1 MSDLEHAFSMHTKSL
16 AVWDDPAAEPHVRA
30 RQTVMQ
36 LAPPPDCRDGL
47 RTVLPRRRPADEVP
61 PSLRGYDFG
70 LTIMTHYGASN
81 GRLSTL
87 LSTIPENYPVTVAS
101 DGIGAEADADRAV
114 ADAHGARFS
123 HLGTWG
129 GRAANAIHAMDAQRH
144 DVVLFL
150 NDDVWLFPEAC
161 LTALRWFHTLSALMP
176 LASLA
181 CPGWE
186 TVHEHSNPNWL
197 KWGYRSWQQCLDEPE
212 HFHMI
217 PPNPAFA
224 LGPRLWKNPFG
235 ACFVINRAAYVALGG
250 FTPLYWAED
259 DVWNHQVWCSDAW
272 VSASYPGRG
281 YMHLGAQSWHHGE
294 SAASVGDF
302 RAATGMTPEESG
314 ARQVRA
320 MERWQHLLGPVFAR
334 LGGC

>member
-1 MSDLEHAFSMHTKSL
+1 MNL
-16 AVWDDPAAEPHVRA
+16 AVWDDPNAPEHIRT
-30 RQTVMQ
+30 RQTVHR
-36 LAPPPDCRDGL
+36 LDPSPDCTDGI
-47 RTVLPRRRPADEVP
+47 RTALPRRWPADEVP
-61 PSLRGYDFG
+61 LSLRGYDFG
-70 LTIMTHYGASN
+70 VTIMTHFGASN

-87 LSTIPENYPVTVAS
+87 LSSIPENFPVTVAS
-101 DGIGAEADADRAV
+101 DGIAGEADADRVV
-114 ADAHGARFS
+114 ADHHGARFS
-123 HLGTWG
+123 HLAQWG
-129 GRAANAIHAMDAQRH
+129 GRAANAIHAMDAQKH

-150 NDDVWLFPEAC
+150 NDDVWLFPETC

-186 TVHEHSNPNWL
+186 TVSVHANPNWA
-197 KWGYRSWQQCLDEPE
+197 KWGYASWQQCLDEPDR
-212 HFHMI
+212 FNAI
-217 PPNPAFA
+217 PPHPNFA

-235 ACFVINRAAYVALGG
+235 ACFIINRVAYTDLGG

-259 DVWNHQVWCSDAW
+259 DVWNHQVWCSDRW

-294 SAASVGDF
+294 SEASVGSF
-302 RAATGMTPEESG
+302 QAATGMTTDESG
-314 ARQVRA
+314 ACQVVS
-320 MERWQHLLGPVFAR
+320 MERWQAQLGLVFAC